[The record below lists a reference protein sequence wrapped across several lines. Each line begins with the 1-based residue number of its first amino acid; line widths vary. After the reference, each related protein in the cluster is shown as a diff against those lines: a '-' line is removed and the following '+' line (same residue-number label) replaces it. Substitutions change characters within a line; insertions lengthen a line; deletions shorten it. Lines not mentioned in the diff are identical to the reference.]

1 MLKRGSTD
9 KKITSK
15 SIILV
20 WYLLIRVREN
30 MVVLH
35 PGSGKKVSFLPKK
48 VRESQGISFLTTRMN
63 PVISDHNLDMFVKQF
78 RYSNFLL
85 KAA

>member
-1 MLKRGSTD
+1 
-9 KKITSK
+9 
-15 SIILV
+15 
-20 WYLLIRVREN
+20 

-63 PVISDHNLDMFVKQF
+63 PELVGRL
-78 RYSNFLL
+78 
-85 KAA
+85 

>member
-1 MLKRGSTD
+1 
-9 KKITSK
+9 
-15 SIILV
+15 
-20 WYLLIRVREN
+20 

-63 PVISDHNLDMFVKQF
+63 PVQVDETIVNAKPLG
-78 RYSNFLL
+78 
-85 KAA
+85 

>member
-1 MLKRGSTD
+1 
-9 KKITSK
+9 
-15 SIILV
+15 
-20 WYLLIRVREN
+20 

-63 PVISDHNLDMFVKQF
+63 PVTVNQMLDNDYSKSKFV
-78 RYSNFLL
+78 L
-85 KAA
+85 